1 MNSQEN
7 AGSPLGLETVIVLFC
22 FSWGGVLHLNYLFL
36 LELKGVSHTETVMKR
51 ELLRLLVSGR
61 QI

>member
-22 FSWGGVLHLNYLFL
+22 FSWGVLHLNYLFL
-36 LELKGVSHTETVMKR
+36 LELKGVNHTETVMKR
-51 ELLRLLVSGR
+51 ELSRLLVSGS